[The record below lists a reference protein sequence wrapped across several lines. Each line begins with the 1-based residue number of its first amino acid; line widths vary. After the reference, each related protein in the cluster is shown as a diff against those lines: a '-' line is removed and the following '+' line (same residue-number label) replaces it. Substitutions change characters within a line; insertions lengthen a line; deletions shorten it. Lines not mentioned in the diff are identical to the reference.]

1 MPCWTPCIA
10 ANSDGDAMTQMRL
23 EDVSAALEVSQRPSR
38 HDALPQL
45 VAARK
50 QFAIHRSSSPAFEV
64 VANCR
69 FITAVTDW

>member
-45 VAARK
+45 VAAP
-50 QFAIHRSSSPAFEV
+50 QAIRNSQ
-64 VANCR
+64 
-69 FITAVTDW
+69 D